1 MDDGGGPRRTPD
13 LCRALYYAG
22 ELQAD
27 GHQRNGDR
35 HRDGGFPRAPCSG
48 LGRGG
53 VRARSH
59 RVLPHRRLFFGSSAA
74 GRSLCRV
81 SRLRV
86 PRAVALG
93 GKPGRVR
100 IVHRSFHV
108 CCGPSVCGRAWPRTR
123 VGDEARMAQAVIAR
137 SRQSIVIRAS
147 TTVMLSYGYWQRR
160 FGGDR
165 SVFPLDSLRFAPL
178 RGAKEEPSEHKTD
191 VRRSG
196 QLQALD
202 CGALSYPLSLHSA
215 EKCTRACRSGPVS
228 FDVCLKA
235 GDHGHPKAARPANPQ
250 SFEIRNEKE
259 RNMTT
264 ETNGAGWTTAAVLVG
279 RLIFAALFIMA
290 VSFKL
295 MDINATA
302 TAIATAGFPAP
313 HVLAWVAA
321 VFELALIV
329 CFLTG
334 AYFSEAALLAAAYV
348 VFLAFGF
355 HGPSHWAANQAEFG
369 SFIDHFTF
377 AAGLLFAAAHG
388 PGRVL
393 AMKREW
399 LMR

>member
-1 MDDGGGPRRTPD
+1 
-13 LCRALYYAG
+13 LIELLRATSIIL
-22 ELQAD
+22 
-27 GHQRNGDR
+27 NGFNR
-35 HRDGGFPRAPCSG
+35 P
-48 LGRGG
+48 
-53 VRARSH
+53 
-59 RVLPHRRLFFGSSAA
+59 
-74 GRSLCRV
+74 
-81 SRLRV
+81 
-86 PRAVALG
+86 
-93 GKPGRVR
+93 
-100 IVHRSFHV
+100 
-108 CCGPSVCGRAWPRTR
+108 T
-123 VGDEARMAQAVIAR
+123 
-137 SRQSIVIRAS
+137 
-147 TTVMLSYGYWQRR
+147 
-160 FGGDR
+160 
-165 SVFPLDSLRFAPL
+165 
-178 RGAKEEPSEHKTD
+178 
-191 VRRSG
+191 
-196 QLQALD
+196 
-202 CGALSYPLSLHSA
+202 
-215 EKCTRACRSGPVS
+215 
-228 FDVCLKA
+228 A

-259 RNMTT
+259 SNMTT

-369 SFIDHFTF
+369 SFIDHFPF

-393 AMKREW
+393 AMKRGW
-399 LMR
+399 LRR